1 MLELDPPLGGELGN
15 LYPTLAPAQASKK
28 ESKRRIKN
36 TARVLDSHPGSC
48 SSKQESKGR
57 IKNTAR
63 VLDMA
68 VSTVESLVKMS
79 TL

>member
-1 MLELDPPLGGELGN
+1 MQLG
-15 LYPTLAPAQASKK
+15 
-28 ESKRRIKN
+28 
-36 TARVLDSHPGSC
+36 VLDSHPGSC